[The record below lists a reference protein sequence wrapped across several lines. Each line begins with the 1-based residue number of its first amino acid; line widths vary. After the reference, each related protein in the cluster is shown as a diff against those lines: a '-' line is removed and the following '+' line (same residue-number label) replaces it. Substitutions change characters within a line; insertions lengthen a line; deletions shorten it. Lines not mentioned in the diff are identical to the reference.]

1 MRTGKHANQVSVS
14 KSVDKMPPTETVDK
28 PVLPSEEELSELI
41 AARFAPPK
49 VQQKELARRLGV
61 SASALSK
68 FESGEA
74 LIPGGRAAEHYRAA
88 LADLKRAKR
97 MDGAA

>member
-1 MRTGKHANQVSVS
+1 MSGEEAAPR
-14 KSVDKMPPTETVDK
+14 TVDK
-28 PVLPSEEELSELI
+28 PPLPSEAELASLI

-49 VQQKELARRLGV
+49 VQQKELARRLGC

-68 FESGEA
+68 FESGES
-74 LIPGGRAAEHYRAA
+74 LLPGGRSVMAYRTA

-97 MDGAA
+97 MGAVA